1 LNELFDRL
9 DRLGIVHVTY
19 DHAPVFTVEESKAHW
34 QSIEAAHTKNLLLK
48 DGTGTF
54 WLIVM
59 PAEERLELARLQSK
73 LGSRRLRFASADE
86 LCRLLGVESGAVSP
100 LALLN
105 DANRE
110 VQLVIDER
118 LSFESKI
125 AMHPLDNTRT
135 TVIAFTDL
143 LTFLG
148 SISVI
153 PTVIALP

>member
-1 LNELFDRL
+1 LSELFNSL

-19 DHAPVFTVEESKAHW
+19 DHPPVFTIEESKAHW
-34 QSIEAAHTKNLLLK
+34 QRIEAAHTKNLLLK
-48 DGTGTF
+48 DGTGAF

-59 PAEERLELARLQSK
+59 PAEERLELARLQPK
-73 LGSRRLRFASADE
+73 LGSKRLRFASADE
-86 LCRLLGVESGAVSP
+86 LRRLLGVESGAVSP
-100 LALLN
+100 LSLLN
-105 DANRE
+105 DAHRE

-118 LSFESKI
+118 LSAEPKI

-148 SISVI
+148 SISVS
-153 PTVIALP
+153 PTIMALA

>member
-1 LNELFDRL
+1 MSELFDRL

-19 DHAPVFTVEESKAHW
+19 DHAPVFTVEQSKAHW
-34 QSIEAAHTKNLLLK
+34 HSIEAAHTKNLLLK

-59 PAEERLELARLQSK
+59 PAEHRLELAQLQPK
-73 LGSRRLRFASADE
+73 LGSKRLRFASPDE
-86 LCRLLGVESGAVSP
+86 LRRLLGVESGAVSP

-105 DANRE
+105 DAHRE

-118 LSFESKI
+118 LSAEPKI

-148 SISVI
+148 SIGVS
-153 PTVIALP
+153 PTIMALA